1 VPFTVTIQPGEE
13 VLLWGSA
20 FFNWSGSGM
29 TTISVGPCYRPVGG
43 ALDLAGF
50 AVSSVPYPFSNAGSA
65 TVPVGGRVAPGAAGT
80 FEVGVC
86 ACTAYTVGPTPIGA
100 AATILVYR
108 PTSTS
113 AIQ

>member
-1 VPFTVTIQPGEE
+1 VRR
-13 VLLWGSA
+13 GSA
-20 FFNWSGSGM
+20 SLRSNP
-29 TTISVGPCYRPVGG
+29 VDRGP
-43 ALDLAGF
+43 L
-50 AVSSVPYPFSNAGSA
+50 
-65 TVPVGGRVAPGAAGT
+65 TGRVAPGVAGT

-86 ACTAYTVGPTPIGA
+86 ACTAYDVGPTPLGA

>member
-1 VPFTVTIQPGEE
+1 LT
-13 VLLWGSA
+13 
-20 FFNWSGSGM
+20 
-29 TTISVGPCYRPVGG
+29 
-43 ALDLAGF
+43 
-50 AVSSVPYPFSNAGSA
+50 
-65 TVPVGGRVAPGAAGT
+65 GRVAPGVAGT

-86 ACTAYTVGPTPIGA
+86 ACTAYDVGPTPLGA